1 MLMEAD
7 AVPVK
12 DDWLDAISRL
22 VPSVPSQQPL
32 PSPSAPSPSP
42 SPSPD
47 DFWIKGSI
55 AWKVSNKES
64 CPALLLPTKEA
75 MWKHGWDDCKCRTK
89 RVYFNHVEPTVYTE
103 ICRAYQTMRNND
115 THIYALSHCIAFV
128 YFASMGK
135 TTPTLP
141 RTTLN

>member
-12 DDWLDAISRL
+12 DDWLDAINRL
-22 VPSVPSQQPL
+22 IPAHQLSQPNTSQPAL
-32 PSPSAPSPSP
+32 PSSQPSSPETNALS
-42 SPSPD
+42 D

-75 MWKHGWDDCKCRTK
+75 MWKHGWDDCKSSVANLTVLERTL
-89 RVYFNHVEPTVYTE
+89 
-103 ICRAYQTMRNND
+103 MWD
-115 THIYALSHCIAFV
+115 
-128 YFASMGK
+128 AS
-135 TTPTLP
+135 P
-141 RTTLN
+141 